1 MKKKFS
7 IILACSFMLL
17 ARTKTSASC
26 GIRLL
31 GDFINSEAVRVS
43 DGITPGRAS
52 CSPDISHG
60 SKEENLSYHD

>member
-1 MKKKFS
+1 MKEKKKENFS

-31 GDFINSEAVRVS
+31 GDLVNSEAAKSWMGLPLGELPVLLMFHIVHKRR
-43 DGITPGRAS
+43 I
-52 CSPDISHG
+52 
-60 SKEENLSYHD
+60 